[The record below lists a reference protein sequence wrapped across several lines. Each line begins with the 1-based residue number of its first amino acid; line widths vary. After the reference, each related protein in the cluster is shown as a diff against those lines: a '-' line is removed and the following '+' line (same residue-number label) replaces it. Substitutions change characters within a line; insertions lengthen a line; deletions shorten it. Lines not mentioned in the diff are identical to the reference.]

1 MGRALIGNFKGPK
14 GDKGDPGPQGPAG
27 PQGPVGLV
35 NGDGAVEFE
44 DYTSEGAELPAP
56 EDALAAVTSGRSLK
70 SIFSGIRAF
79 CKNMLDSES
88 GSRKMIGD
96 AFSEEQT
103 YVAGEYAIYDNVLY
117 KFTAAKAAGTWNPDV
132 AAPTTI
138 AEVVRELNGNMSHV
152 GTIIHSTTLDTME
165 KVIAVY
171 GGTEWQR
178 IEGRFLLGASG
189 SCKNGSTGGESE
201 HKLTVQ
207 EMPSHTHYLPKF
219 AVATD
224 NSKSITQRNTT
235 TGVCNSTGFISETS
249 AAGNGKSHNNMPP
262 YRAVYIWERTA

>member
-138 AEVVRELNGNMSHV
+138 AEVVRELNGNMILDYANAVTLPIKNNISATISTKGMLFPYNFRYSGEGSPYANIHINNSHIAIV
-152 GTIIHSTTLDTME
+152 NFNSAGREMPGPFPVSPGDMVKITIS
-165 KVIAVY
+165 
-171 GGTEWQR
+171 GGSAEHMTSDWK
-178 IEGRFLLGASG
+178 LVP
-189 SCKNGSTGGESE
+189 CKN
-201 HKLTVQ
+201 
-207 EMPSHTHYLPKF
+207 
-219 AVATD
+219 
-224 NSKSITQRNTT
+224 
-235 TGVCNSTGFISETS
+235 
-249 AAGNGKSHNNMPP
+249 NN
-262 YRAVYIWERTA
+262 

>member
-138 AEVVRELNGNMSHV
+138 AEVVRELNGNMTDFIIISGGSINIGKLSAGEQGDKNVPINPPEGYKYFTYACGCSSPEISVHKYSN
-152 GTIIHSTTLDTME
+152 GTPKII
-165 KVIAVY
+165 
-171 GGTEWQR
+171 
-178 IEGRFLLGASG
+178 
-189 SCKNGSTGGESE
+189 
-201 HKLTVQ
+201 
-207 EMPSHTHYLPKF
+207 
-219 AVATD
+219 
-224 NSKSITQRNTT
+224 
-235 TGVCNSTGFISETS
+235 
-249 AAGNGKSHNNMPP
+249 
-262 YRAVYIWERTA
+262 YRAISGVSSALLFYEVTYVKK

>member
-1 MGRALIGNFKGPK
+1 MGRTLIGNFKGPK

-35 NGDGAVEFE
+35 NADGAVEFE

-138 AEVVRELNGNMSHV
+138 AEVVRELNGNLTALSDKMVNSIV
-152 GTIIHSTTLDTME
+152 VRTVMWSGVVPAGGAGRPSVTVPTVKGYTPIAAIPQDLAAWFFYSRCSLSGNTWNATICSTYEDGQPHSLTAYACILY
-165 KVIAVY
+165 V
-171 GGTEWQR
+171 
-178 IEGRFLLGASG
+178 
-189 SCKNGSTGGESE
+189 KNS
-201 HKLTVQ
+201 
-207 EMPSHTHYLPKF
+207 
-219 AVATD
+219 
-224 NSKSITQRNTT
+224 
-235 TGVCNSTGFISETS
+235 
-249 AAGNGKSHNNMPP
+249 
-262 YRAVYIWERTA
+262 